1 MEKEEEEGEK
11 EEEEGEKEEEGE
23 ERKGCKR
30 KRKQRLEKER
40 SVEREVVFSM
50 MVFVINCFDPE
61 VEKIQKQPHRCRS
74 LRGGYIYGKFER
86 EATRRNAHLFFRFH
100 FFSERKK

>member
-74 LRGGYIYGKFER
+74 LRGGYI
-86 EATRRNAHLFFRFH
+86 
-100 FFSERKK
+100 